1 MNVQV
6 GKTFAGQ
13 RQSSV
18 NYIGEIS
25 RLVGVRSSRWA
36 QTCGEPGYS
45 TIRIGLPPT
54 YTDQVH
60 RQDHA
65 ALARTGDGVDDCGI
79 RPTSV
84 EHPHRHAPLQ

>member
-54 YTDQVH
+54 YTDQVLVSLTSPVYTYLN
-60 RQDHA
+60 RYQQ
-65 ALARTGDGVDDCGI
+65 ARPVQ
-79 RPTSV
+79 V
-84 EHPHRHAPLQ
+84 